1 MRILHTSDWHLG
13 RSFGPASLVDDQLA
27 FVDWLLG
34 QVGEQRIDLVVVA
47 GDIYDRAIA
56 PTDAVVMFRD
66 ALRRLL
72 DTGAKVAVIT
82 GNHDGADRVAAYDDL
97 LDLSGLY
104 LRGGYSRIGEV
115 ITLSMSDGP
124 LDLVLLPFLD
134 PQAAP
139 DDLADTTSVPDAS
152 SSIEEGALTAAIAR
166 RARRTHQS
174 VLEAAIDA
182 VTPHLHSPRSLA
194 VSHAFVA
201 GGEITDSERQL
212 TVGGT
217 GTVDAALFAPF
228 SYTAL
233 GHLHRPQTV
242 SGHTTV
248 VYSGTPLAYSFSE
261 EHPKSITIVDMGP
274 DGQCAIDTVTVP
286 VGRGVT
292 TVTGTID
299 DLLRTTPSA
308 AVTSSFVRAI
318 VTDAGVVLDAKQ
330 RLTAVYPH
338 VVEIVLA
345 PPMQPG
351 GVTTAIDRRTMSATE
366 AADAFWLASVG
377 APPTPPQQHLLHSA
391 IAEAEGRV
399 A

>member
-1 MRILHTSDWHLG
+1 MRMLHTSDWHLG
-13 RSFGPASLVDDQLA
+13 RSFGPASLAADQQA
-27 FVDWLLG
+27 FVDWLVG
-34 QVGEQRIDLVVVA
+34 QVGEQRIDLVVIA

-56 PTDAVVMFRD
+56 PTEAVVMFRE
-66 ALRRLL
+66 ALHRLL
-72 DTGAKVAVIT
+72 ATGAKVVVIT

-115 ITLSMSDGP
+115 VTVAMADGP

-139 DDLADTTSVPDAS
+139 DSLADDALAGDGSAGDAS
-152 SSIEEGALTAAIAR
+152 AGDADAVAR
-166 RARRTHQS
+166 LARRTHQS
-174 VLEAAIDA
+174 VLEAAIA
-182 VTPHLHSPRSLA
+182 AATPNLRSPRSLA

-201 GGEITDSERQL
+201 GGAITDSERPL

-233 GHLHRPQTV
+233 GHLHRPQAV
-242 SGHTTV
+242 AGHPTV

-261 EHPKSITIVDMGP
+261 DHAKSVCVVDMAP
-274 DGQCAIDTVTVP
+274 DGTCSIDTVHVP
-286 VGRGVT
+286 VGRGVV

-299 DLLRTTPSA
+299 QLLSATPTA
-308 AVTSSFVRAI
+308 ATLTSFVRAI

-345 PPMQPG
+345 PPVRDG
-351 GVTTAIDRRTMSATE
+351 EAAAAIDRRTMSAAE

-377 APPTPPQQHLLHSA
+377 SPPTDPQQHLLHTA
-391 IAEAEGRV
+391 LAEAEGKV